1 MCSVPAA
8 HVDIGMQAYNPL
20 VPQKNEV
27 VIALSI
33 EVPDKEQVI
42 SSTSHSTSHCSHGV
56 TVVDEPLLPALETPQ
71 KLSRSRLFRA
81 LVSMS
86 MSRAPLV
93 LCNHSICMMFN
104 GHLALA
110 APISQPLPGSVPDTK
125 ASAMN
130 FLRCVDRRHSS
141 FMSGASCQ
149 IIFL

>member
-1 MCSVPAA
+1 MPAA

-33 EVPDKEQVI
+33 EVPDKQHVI
-42 SSTSHSTSHCSHGV
+42 SSTSHCSHGV

-86 MSRAPLV
+86 MSRAPL
-93 LCNHSICMMFN
+93 IQ
-104 GHLALA
+104 A
-110 APISQPLPGSVPDTK
+110 
-125 ASAMN
+125 
-130 FLRCVDRRHSS
+130 
-141 FMSGASCQ
+141 
-149 IIFL
+149 

>member
-1 MCSVPAA
+1 MPAA

-33 EVPDKEQVI
+33 EVPDKQQVI
-42 SSTSHSTSHCSHGV
+42 SSTSHCSHGV

-71 KLSRSRLFRA
+71 KLSRSRHFRA

-86 MSRAPLV
+86 MCRAPLI

-110 APISQPLPGSVPDTK
+110 APISQPLPGSVPDSK

-130 FLRCVDRRHSS
+130 FLRCVDMRQLIHEW
-141 FMSGASCQ
+141 G
-149 IIFL
+149 